1 MRSVATAVLLLGLF
15 AAPAA
20 AQQSLPGNFPAQGD
34 GPALGAVDGTQ
45 GWNQGTTRGFV
56 AGSFDLG
63 FLYIRPRFSAG
74 WGKPHFKWFGLDVNP
89 IVSPGAIGAYLGL
102 RIDHPYVN
110 WRIGARMVLPF
121 SRSYMEDRPNDE
133 DFDRTDLNRDVEGE
147 DGFYLSA
154 ESELTLSIPVGSG
167 MIFSETA
174 LTYIT
179 LVPDDVFVYEDT
191 IKVIAE
197 PPWVWRQRIG
207 YMASFGE
214 TGAVRVGLVA
224 ELVGV
229 PKRDMVVVRGG
240 LLLRVWVSP
249 RVEVRGSWIPMI
261 AGRDKLGI
269 NGGDFGLLGLRYR
282 WSTGGVSGQQRGDP
296 AVFPESREGEESP
309 VN

>member
-1 MRSVATAVLLLGLF
+1 MRSLAAATLLLGLV

-20 AQQSLPGNFPAQGD
+20 AQHSLPGNFPSQGD
-34 GPALGAVDGTQ
+34 GPNLGAIDGTQ
-45 GWNQGTTRGFV
+45 GWNHGEARGFV

-74 WGKPHFKWFGLDVNP
+74 WGMPHYKWLGLDVNP

-110 WRIGARMVLPF
+110 WRIGARMALPF
-121 SRSYMEDRPNDE
+121 SRSYMEERPNDE
-133 DFDRTDLNRDVEGE
+133 GFDRTDLNRDVEGE

-154 ESELTLSIPVGSG
+154 ESELTVSIPAGSG
-167 MIFSETA
+167 TIFSETA

-191 IKVIAE
+191 IKVIAD
-197 PPWVWRQRIG
+197 PPWVWRQRVG

-224 ELVGV
+224 EVLGV
-229 PKRDMVVVRGG
+229 PKRDMVIVRGG

-269 NGGDFGLLGLRYR
+269 RGGDFGLLGLRYR
-282 WSTGGVSGQQRGDP
+282 WSTGGVTGQQQGQP
-296 AVFPESREGEESP
+296 AVFPESREGEEAP

>member
-1 MRSVATAVLLLGLF
+1 MRWAALVVLLLA

-20 AQQSLPGNFPAQGD
+20 AQQTLPGNFPPHGD
-34 GPALGAVDGTQ
+34 GPTTRAIDGTQ
-45 GWNQGTTRGFV
+45 GWNAGRPRGFV

-63 FLYIRPRFSAG
+63 FLYVRPRFSAG
-74 WGKPHFKWFGLDVNP
+74 WGMPHFKWFGLDVNP
-89 IVSPGAIGAYLGL
+89 IVSPGAIGGYAGL
-102 RIDHPYVN
+102 RIDHPIVN
-110 WRIGARMVLPF
+110 WRIGGRMALPF

-133 DFDRTDLNRDVEGE
+133 AFDRTDLNRDVEGE
-147 DGFYLSA
+147 DGLYASL
-154 ESELTLSIPVGSG
+154 ETELTLSIPAGSG
-167 MIFSETA
+167 TIFSETA

-179 LVPDDVFVYEDT
+179 LVPEDVFVYEDT

-197 PPWVWRQRIG
+197 PPWVWRQRMG
-207 YMASFGE
+207 YVASFGE

-224 ELVGV
+224 EVVGV
-229 PKRDMVVVRGG
+229 PKRDMLVVRGG
-240 LLLRVWVSP
+240 LILRVWVSP

-282 WSTGGVSGQQRGDP
+282 WSTGGVTGEQRGDP
-296 AVFPESREGEESP
+296 AVLPEMREGEESP